1 MTDERDET
9 LDELRAAMNIKPSPE
24 FEARVR
30 LATRESRPRGAAWSE
45 HRRRW
50 IWGAVAGGSV
60 AAAVM
65 AVVLL
70 RSGDTGAPS
79 SVAIA
84 QPQPI
89 AASGTLPRSTQQ
101 TAAVATRLE
110 PKPTIA
116 TRRAARP
123 ASADRVTRREP
134 EVLVPPDQAIALAH
148 LLQGVSDGRVMIG
161 AIRATEEDVTIAP
174 LPEPAPVTVKDVRIE
189 PLPVP
194 AGGAS

>member
-9 LDELRAAMNIKPSPE
+9 LDELRAAMHIEPSPE

-30 LATRESRPRGAAWSE
+30 LATRESRPRGAGWIGHGRA
-45 HRRRW
+45 W
-50 IWGAVAGGSV
+50 IWGAVAGGAV
-60 AAAVM
+60 VAAVM

-70 RSGDTGAPS
+70 RPGSTGAAS
-79 SVAIA
+79 AVATA
-84 QPQPI
+84 QPQPV
-89 AASGTLPRSTQQ
+89 AASATLPRLRQQ
-101 TAAVATRLE
+101 TAVVTRLE
-110 PKPTIA
+110 RKLPVV
-116 TRRAARP
+116 TRRTARA

-134 EVLVPPDQAIALAH
+134 DVLVPPDQAVALAR
-148 LLQGVSDGRVMIG
+148 LLKGVSDGRVMIG
-161 AIRATEEDVTIAP
+161 ATRSTDEDVTIAP

>member
-1 MTDERDET
+1 MTDERDEM
-9 LDELRAAMNIKPSPE
+9 LDELRAAMNIEPSPE

-30 LATRESRPRGAAWSE
+30 LATQESRPCGAVWSE
-45 HRRRW
+45 HRRGW
-50 IWGAVAGGSV
+50 VWGAVAGGAV

-70 RSGDTGAPS
+70 RPGSAGAPS
-79 SVAIA
+79 AIAMA
-84 QPQPI
+84 QPQPT
-89 AASGTLPRSTQQ
+89 AASATLPRSIQQ
-101 TAAVATRLE
+101 AAVATRLE
-110 PKPTIA
+110 PKPPVA
-116 TRRAARP
+116 TRRTARA

-134 EVLVPPDQAIALAH
+134 DVLVPPDQAVALAR
-148 LLQGVSDGRVMIG
+148 LLKGVSDGRVMIG
-161 AIRATEEDVTIAP
+161 ATRSTDEDVTIAP